1 MNEGLSRA
9 GTLTLLALFFAWGH
23 VSVMLDMAIPS
34 IKSAFSLSYRDVMLV
49 QSAFFL
55 AYLFLSIPAGMLVS
69 RLGFRLGA
77 VIGLANAL
85 GTAFGPVVASI
96 TFLSAAH
103 AVQTHSL
110 SAVGDLF
117 VGISLSLVL
126 LGLIATRSLH
136 AVAGGKAT
144 GTDGTHPFDRF
155 ARLRLAAGSLAIFA
169 HAGTLHRRGVA
180 GPDRR
185 RPSAMPP
192 SRGPAP
198 Q

>member
-77 VIGLANAL
+77 VIGLALMSAGSALFSAAAYAAHFAVMLVSVFGIASGICFLQVSANPLAAAMGGGRSAASNLTFAQAFNAL

-117 VGISLSLVL
+117 VGIAS
-126 LGLIATRSLH
+126 RSSSW
-136 AVAGGKAT
+136 G
-144 GTDGTHPFDRF
+144 
-155 ARLRLAAGSLAIFA
+155 
-169 HAGTLHRRGVA
+169 
-180 GPDRR
+180 
-185 RPSAMPP
+185 
-192 SRGPAP
+192 
-198 Q
+198 